1 MPDGD
6 ATRLIRPTAWCI
18 GICRMAT
25 QRVLSGLQ
33 PGAFGIAGWRR
44 NASYPAYSLVHLV
57 LPDGDAMRLIRPTAW
72 CIWYCRMAT
81 QRVLSG
87 LQIVGPVSAAP
98 PGI

>member
-1 MPDGD
+1 
-6 ATRLIRPTAWCI
+6 
-18 GICRMAT
+18 MAT

-44 NASYPAYSLVHLV
+44 KTSYPAYSLVHWY

-87 LQIVGPVSAAP
+87 LQ
-98 PGI
+98 PGAFGIAGWRRNASYPAYRL

>member
-1 MPDGD
+1 M
-6 ATRLIRPTAWCI
+6 ATQCVLSGLQPGVF

-57 LPDGDAMRLIRPTAW
+57 LPDGDATRLIRPTAW
-72 CIWYCRMAT
+72 CIGICRMAT
-81 QRVLSG
+81 QCVLSG
-87 LQIVGPVSAAP
+87 LQIVGLVSAAP